1 VQVER
6 DGSWA
11 DGGNGSESLEL
22 MQLPIA
28 AKNDVYSILGHRP
41 EPASTGFQGEQI
53 GSDDRYYHSRK
64 NHGNPP

>member
-1 VQVER
+1 
-6 DGSWA
+6 
-11 DGGNGSESLEL
+11 